1 MCDNCFSNLRKI
13 KCMTL
18 YCEPQS
24 CKCLEMPSHLKEP
37 GNLAKCSTELSS
49 DITQQAAQDEKSSVL
64 ETMLL
69 LGP

>member
-1 MCDNCFSNLRKI
+1 
-13 KCMTL
+13 MTL